1 MLKLYSTV
9 NEKSSHTAILYLEVL
24 VGGFCDRARPSS
36 FLVLS
41 LYAKLSL
48 LATGFS
54 FIVNACS

>member
-41 LYAKLSL
+41 LYAKLS
-48 LATGFS
+48 
-54 FIVNACS
+54 